1 MNEAQQ
7 RRRFVSGPRRK
18 RRAEYRGILRPV
30 NHKAG
35 NARYIRRQLSGPGT
49 AARESA
55 TMSAMKSQTE
65 YLKFN
70 VPARMG
76 FVNITPDVEEIVR
89 RSGVQEGL
97 VLVNAMHNALLRS
110 CTRLSGQL

>member
-1 MNEAQQ
+1 
-7 RRRFVSGPRRK
+7 
-18 RRAEYRGILRPV
+18 
-30 NHKAG
+30 
-35 NARYIRRQLSGPGT
+35 
-49 AARESA
+49 
-55 TMSAMKSQTE
+55 MSAMKSQTE